1 MHTYRRFDTQ
11 QSNLDWCWSLKP
23 CFPVFV
29 CSLLYS
35 VPLRRELCP
44 GSVPGNYPG
53 LFAEWWSFCF
63 PSQLVCR
70 VCRQPYACLVL
81 HVSFFFISAFFTPP
95 QTLVSIFLTA
105 CPGFPSCHQFAHFRR
120 PEFTPGLKIIVADPG
135 IHLTSSTS
143 NWSKKKVWVFRSDWI
158 FEMRLSRTFW
168 NCFQIQ
174 KPACSSRDTTLCRGG
189 VRTPFVHHLYYRYSD
204 PLSFH
209 YDEKLYQIDR
219 ALSPLDSVWIDGSGW
234 SSLPLHKTLQ
244 TTVLHVVLTHRPW
257 ACCEEY
263 NTLWKYFL
271 SQ

>member
-1 MHTYRRFDTQ
+1 MNVSCWGTQLNKDTCMHTYRRFDTQ

-105 CPGFPSCHQFAHFRR
+105 CPGFPSQL
-120 PEFTPGLKIIVADPG
+120 PSV
-135 IHLTSSTS
+135 
-143 NWSKKKVWVFRSDWI
+143 RS
-158 FEMRLSRTFW
+158 L
-168 NCFQIQ
+168 
-174 KPACSSRDTTLCRGG
+174 PSSRVHPGAENNRSWPRDT
-189 VRTPFVHHLYYRYSD
+189 P
-204 PLSFH
+204 
-209 YDEKLYQIDR
+209 
-219 ALSPLDSVWIDGSGW
+219 
-234 SSLPLHKTLQ
+234 
-244 TTVLHVVLTHRPW
+244 
-257 ACCEEY
+257 
-263 NTLWKYFL
+263 N
-271 SQ
+271 